1 MKMTPHDSFTVVHVD
16 ITLGLFWKLPI
27 DLHST
32 LQISYGFSLFMVEK
46 TFSLYDMGMVGD
58 ILSGYQIPTRSY
70 NFNPTYTMS
79 RVQTVDRPN
88 RLRVKFTCRAIFLIS
103 RLFRMT
109 PSSYSVTE
117 KVIRQLEYYFGNANL
132 SRDTFLMGEMAK
144 DNGWVSIDT
153 MLRVSNL

>member
-1 MKMTPHDSFTVVHVD
+1 
-16 ITLGLFWKLPI
+16 
-27 DLHST
+27 
-32 LQISYGFSLFMVEK
+32 
-46 TFSLYDMGMVGD
+46 MGMVGD

-109 PSSYSVTE
+109 PSSYSVAE

-153 MLRVSNL
+153 MFRVSNLKYLYYKDFIVVL

>member
-1 MKMTPHDSFTVVHVD
+1 
-16 ITLGLFWKLPI
+16 
-27 DLHST
+27 
-32 LQISYGFSLFMVEK
+32 
-46 TFSLYDMGMVGD
+46 MGMVGD
-58 ILSGYQIPTRSY
+58 ILSGYQIPTRPY

-88 RLRVKFTCRAIFLIS
+88 RLRVKFTCRAILLIS

-153 MLRVSNL
+153 MFRVSNLKYLYYKDFIVVL